1 MYYLGLDIGGTKCA
15 ALAAD
20 ETGRILYRESYATQS
35 PAQILPQ
42 LFQAAKRWDL
52 PFEVAGVS
60 CGGPLDEKKGVIL
73 SPPNLPGWDK
83 VEIVAELQNA
93 FGIPAYLCND
103 ANAGALAEW
112 KFGAGRGVSHLA
124 FLTFG
129 TGLGAG
135 LILNGRLYAGKR
147 GNAGELGHWRM
158 MPFGAAGYGK
168 NGSLEGFCSGGGLA
182 QLAKTTALAA
192 LQRAEV
198 PAYCKNVGELEKV
211 TAKTVAEAAYHGDPT
226 AREVYRMCGDML
238 GASLALLLDLLD
250 LEKVVIGG
258 IFPRAQ
264 ALLRPAMEAKLQAE
278 CLPQVLHGCEIV
290 SAQLGEQIG
299 DFAAITVAMLGKEGL
314 L

>member
-15 ALAAD
+15 VLAAD
-20 ETGRILYRESYATQS
+20 AAGRILHREVYATQ
-35 PAQILPQ
+35 PPMQMLPQ
-42 LFQAAKRWDL
+42 LFQTAKGWNL
-52 PFEVAGVS
+52 PFEVAGIS
-60 CGGPLDEKKGVIL
+60 CGGPLSEKEGVIL
-73 SPPNLPGWDK
+73 SPPNLPGWDA
-83 VEIVAELQNA
+83 VEIVAAIQNA

-112 KFGAGRGVSHLA
+112 KFGAGRGVKHLA

-135 LILNGRLYAGKR
+135 LILNGRLYAGKS

-182 QLAKTTALAA
+182 QLAKTEALAA

-198 PAYCKNVGELEKV
+198 PAYCKSAKDLDTV
-211 TAKTVAEAAYHGDPT
+211 TAKTVAEAAFHGDPT
-226 AREVYRMCGDML
+226 AREVYRLCGEML

-264 ALLRPAMEAKLQAE
+264 ALLCPAMEAKLQTE
-278 CLPQVLHGCEIV
+278 CLPQVLRGCEMV
-290 SAQLGEQIG
+290 PAQLGEQIG